1 MEELKNPDIVDHN
14 YVKKRIAKLR
24 ALTSHASAVI
34 VEVLFMLAMQRMWS
48 TSSLAGK
55 KFSSVKNAWKS
66 AKRCGRREVEYYMKK
81 SVRINTIMGLVES
94 IASSLKIWE
103 SVEAEGDIPVL
114 GNTIDQKDSKNSI
127 KNRCVVAR
135 AELMEIIRD
144 LEG

>member
-1 MEELKNPDIVDHN
+1 
-14 YVKKRIAKLR
+14 
-24 ALTSHASAVI
+24 
-34 VEVLFMLAMQRMWS
+34 
-48 TSSLAGK
+48 
-55 KFSSVKNAWKS
+55 
-66 AKRCGRREVEYYMKK
+66 MKK

-94 IASSLKIWE
+94 IANSLKIWE

-144 LEG
+144 LES